1 MTDKG
6 KIILLN
12 GSSSAGKTTLA
23 LALQEE
29 LDEPYHHIALDQF
42 RDGLPGMFRGYN
54 SPRGTPG
61 YRGLNVVPMDHD
73 TGARVTHVR
82 FGDIG
87 HRMLRGMHRAIAA
100 FAEVGN
106 NVIVDD
112 LMLHPV
118 LLEDY
123 VDVLDGFFVLF
134 VGLRCPL
141 DVVTT
146 REKQRPDR
154 FPGTAMSHFYEI
166 HAHDLYDL
174 EIDTSKVSP
183 REGAQAVKRYL
194 DRGTSPEAFAR
205 LREEFNR

>member
-42 RDGLPGMFRGYN
+42 RDGMPGLFRGYN

-73 TGARVTHVR
+73 SGERVTHVR

-100 FAEVGN
+100 FAGAGN
-106 NVIVDD
+106 HVIVDD
-112 LMLHPV
+112 LMLHPA

-123 VDVLDGFFVLF
+123 VEVLEGFFVLF
-134 VGLRCPL
+134 VGVRCPL
-141 DVVTT
+141 AVVNE
-146 REKQRPDR
+146 RENRRPGR
-154 FPGTAMSHFYEI
+154 FPGTAISHFYEV
-166 HAHDLYDL
+166 HAHHHYDL
-174 EIDTSKVSP
+174 EIDTSAVSQ
-183 REGAQAVKRYL
+183 RDGAQVVKRYL
-194 DRGTSPEAFAR
+194 DSGRTPKAFER
-205 LREEFNR
+205 LRKEFNR